1 MIEAIRLKVQ
11 EKIGTEER
19 LQKIYHKVDKDH
31 DGMLSKKE
39 FKKLIAAVV
48 TPAPTKVI
56 FQAIWL
62 DACHLR
68 KKGDGKKE
76 LDLDTLKLWIF
87 QKIVL

>member
-1 MIEAIRLKVQ
+1 M
-11 EKIGTEER
+11 
-19 LQKIYHKVDKDH
+19 DKDH

-48 TPAPTKVI
+48 EPAPTKVI

-68 KKGDGKKE
+68 KSGDGVEE